1 MTLNYEAIKESRKKA
16 KKSHGINVGSVSLI
30 MIFTVLCLTI
40 FAILTLVS
48 ANAEYRLSKKYSASI
63 NEYYLNDYNASEF
76 VNSVLNYAKEFISAD
91 SILPK
96 VVNEADTAYIAGD
109 ILCIEKTFSVS
120 DNFELLVVLE
130 VTNGKVEVVSYKYN
144 VTTDYAEPEFDSNL
158 WSGF

>member
-1 MTLNYEAIKESRKKA
+1 MTLNYESIKQDRKKA

-48 ANAEYRLSKKYSASI
+48 ANAEYRLSKKYSDSV

-76 VNSVLNYAKEFISAD
+76 VNSVSNYAKEFISAD
-91 SILPK
+91 DILLK
-96 VVNEADTAYIAGD
+96 VLNEADNAYIAGD

-120 DNFELLVVLE
+120 ENFELFVVLE
-130 VTNGKVEVVSYKYN
+130 VANGKVEVVSYKYT
-144 VTTDYAEPEFDSNL
+144 VISDFTEPEFDSNL